1 MAKIKIISNPY
12 QKITRLEKYNLVN
25 DCWEEIT
32 YENSSNSVLVSD
44 DIKQSFFQFK
54 ADEIIEGIYNDYHN
68 VDEKIRIIFEGTE
81 DDYVVL
87 DKICN
92 QEAYQESI
100 VLERSERH
108 LENASMVLP
117 TVKKIFSQ
125 VEPLVEYCVMDKEN
139 VRKEMKKFTEASDDC
154 IPVVVLGNYSAGKST
169 FINSLIGSEILPSG
183 DEPVTAKI
191 YKITKSETDDR
202 ASISFYFHDVE
213 KVQVNFTTKKHDIK
227 CDSDNVIVQLL
238 KEGLASVKSKNILIR
253 LAKALAVVNSY
264 ENDTENQ
271 EISDLIEVTTPFHNG
286 ILSESDSKYVIF
298 DTPGSNS
305 ASNTRHLEVLK
316 RAMEDMSNGIPMF
329 ISEFDSL
336 DSTDNE
342 TLYTQIKEM
351 SELDSRFTMIV
362 VNKADNAR
370 LDPDGF
376 SSAKIKAVL
385 NWSIPKNLYSEG
397 IYFVSSIMGLGAK
410 NNGKFQDEYYDDIF
424 CAQEDRYKNPKSR
437 HKKSLYKYNIM
448 PAQLKESMT
457 EQTESIKNLIYAN
470 SGIYSVELGLE
481 AFASNY
487 SSYNKC
493 EQSRLFLSRIIDITE
508 DVIKERVAKSKR
520 DKENMLQTLEKEK
533 AELLKQIDYKS
544 DELTTTF
551 NNKYTDY
558 IEEYIQNSYTFI
570 TSDDLKNQEKHI
582 ELKYQDELKLEEADA
597 RVTES
602 KASLVSGIKT
612 GFNRDATRRNAER
625 LGRNFVE
632 GWKNWQEQKEELKK
646 TNKQIDD
653 KVSTEIIETNKMNF
667 KAYAEA
673 QKDLID
679 NESRMKW
686 AENANRVRRELSQII
701 SGTSALTSDQRDE
714 LTKIII
720 EYGDIDFDTK
730 ADEIFIKDEFLYGI
744 RFGNIVIAESGKLRL
759 EKLRKV
765 LNQELTKYIHNVC
778 KQIQNSHQTSFKNW
792 LTALLTDVRENITEY
807 SSMLHTQLDY
817 IRQEEEFIN
826 DFESK
831 QQLIKDYSDEVE
843 EMISW
848 RE

>member
-12 QKITRLEKYNLVN
+12 QKLTRLEKYNLVN
-25 DCWEEIT
+25 DCWDEIS

-44 DIKQSFFQFK
+44 DIKKSFFQFK
-54 ADEIIEGIYNDYHN
+54 ADEIVEGIYSDYHN
-68 VDEKIRIIFEGTE
+68 ADEKIRIIFEGTE
-81 DDYVVL
+81 DDFVVL
-87 DKICN
+87 EKICN
-92 QEAYQESI
+92 QATYVDSI
-100 VLERSERH
+100 VLERSERY
-108 LENASMVLP
+108 LENAAVVLP

-139 VRKEMKKFTEASDDC
+139 VRREMKKFTEASDDC

-169 FINSLIGSEILPSG
+169 FINALIGSEILPSG

-191 YKITKSETDDR
+191 YKISKSESDDR
-202 ASISFYFHDVE
+202 ASISFCFHDTE
-213 KVQVNFTTKKHDIK
+213 KVQVNFTTKKNEIK
-227 CDSDNVIVQLL
+227 CDNENVIVQLL
-238 KEGLASVKSKNILIR
+238 KEGLNTVKSKNILIR
-253 LAKALAVVNSY
+253 LSKALAVVNSY
-264 ENDTENQ
+264 ENDTVDQ

-286 ILSESDSKYVIF
+286 ILSDSESKYVIF

-342 TLYTQIKEM
+342 TLYTQINEM

-376 SSAKIKAVL
+376 NIAKIKNIL

-424 CAQEDRYKNPKSR
+424 CAQEERYKNPKSR

-457 EQTESIKNLIYAN
+457 TQTESIKNLIYAN

-493 EQSRLFLSRIIDITE
+493 EQSRLFLNRIIEITE
-508 DVIKERVAKSKR
+508 EVIKERVTKSKR

-533 AELLKQIDYKS
+533 AELLKAIDLKS
-544 DELTTTF
+544 DELTITF

-582 ELKYQDELKLEEADA
+582 ELKYQDELKLEEVDA
-597 RVTES
+597 RVTDS
-602 KASLVSGIKT
+602 KSKMVNSFKIGI
-612 GFNRDATRRNAER
+612 NRDANMRNAAR
-625 LGRNFVE
+625 LGRNFIE
-632 GWKNWQEQKEELKK
+632 GFKDWQEQKEELKK
-646 TNKQIDD
+646 TNKDIDG
-653 KVSTEIIETNKMNF
+653 KVSDEIIETNKMNF
-667 KAYAEA
+667 EAYAKA
-673 QKDLID
+673 QKNLID

-686 AENANRVRRELSQII
+686 ADNANRVRRELSQII

-730 ADEIFIKDEFLYGI
+730 ADEIFIKDDFLYGI
-744 RFGNIVIAESGKLRL
+744 RFGNIVIGDSDKLRL
-759 EKLRKV
+759 NKLRKV

-778 KQIQNSHQTSFKNW
+778 KQIQNSHQTSFRTW
-792 LTALLTDVRENITEY
+792 LNALLSDVRENITEY
-807 SSMLHTQLDY
+807 SSLLHTQLDY
-817 IRQEEEFIN
+817 IKQEEEFIN

-831 QQLIKDYSDEVE
+831 QQMIKNYSNEVD